1 MSEVNVE
8 KGDGWAQVILNRPE
22 RKNAI
27 NGPLGLELRDAF
39 ETLNMDDEVRVILF
53 RGAEGSFC
61 SGLDLKSFNESPE
74 PQWVGDFQQIWRGAH
89 RAIFNCKKPVVGA
102 LERFAINGGA
112 ALAIAC
118 DLLVVG
124 RESFIQVGEAQIG
137 MAAPYNLAWLSLRH
151 PESIIARVALI
162 GDRIYG
168 EEMKSFGLA
177 HVCCDDSQVLIEAKN
192 LVAKLAAYPEH
203 GLNRIK
209 TVMRDA
215 QGLGADDWF
224 DRYTGAD
231 PVKERT
237 KPSRVD

>member
-1 MSEVNVE
+1 MDLLNFLFSFSE
-8 KGDGWAQVILNRPE
+8 
-22 RKNAI
+22 
-27 NGPLGLELRDAF
+27 
-39 ETLNMDDEVRVILF
+39 
-53 RGAEGSFC
+53 
-61 SGLDLKSFNESPE
+61 SGLLRLFVFEASYDKLHSFTKDLSWLGFIEKVESGPQSFSSNLKSFNETPE
-74 PQWVGDFQQIWRGAH
+74 PEWVGDFQQIWRGAH

-151 PESIIARVALI
+151 PESIIARVVLI

-168 EEMKSFGLA
+168 KEMKSFGLA
-177 HVCCDDSQVLIEAKN
+177 HFCCDDSQVLVEAKN

-224 DRYTGAD
+224 DRFTNAD

>member
-1 MSEVNVE
+1 M
-8 KGDGWAQVILNRPE
+8 
-22 RKNAI
+22 
-27 NGPLGLELRDAF
+27 
-39 ETLNMDDEVRVILF
+39 
-53 RGAEGSFC
+53 
-61 SGLDLKSFNESPE
+61 
-74 PQWVGDFQQIWRGAH
+74 
-89 RAIFNCKKPVVGA
+89 
-102 LERFAINGGA
+102 
-112 ALAIAC
+112 
-118 DLLVVG
+118 
-124 RESFIQVGEAQIG
+124 GEAQIG

-162 GDRIYG
+162 GDRING

-177 HVCCDDSQVLIEAKN
+177 HACCEDSQVLIEAKN

-215 QGLGADDWF
+215 QDLGADDWF
-224 DRYTGAD
+224 DRFTSAD

>member
-8 KGDGWAQVILNRPE
+8 IEDGWAEVILNRPE

-39 ETLNMDDEVRVILF
+39 ETLSVDDEVRVILF
-53 RGAEGSFC
+53 RGSEGAFC
-61 SGLDLKSFNESPE
+61 SGLDLKAFNEPPE
-74 PQWVGDFQQIWRGAH
+74 PEWVKDFQQIWRGAH

-112 ALAIAC
+112 ALALAC

-124 RESFIQVGEAQIG
+124 RESFVQVGEAQIG

-151 PESIIARVALI
+151 SESTIARVALI

-168 EEMKSFGLA
+168 EEMKSCGLA
-177 HVCCDDSQVLIEAKN
+177 DVCCEDSQVLIEAKG
-192 LVAKLAAYPEH
+192 VAAKLAAYPGH
-203 GLNRIK
+203 GLKRIK
-209 TVMRDA
+209 TVMRGA
-215 QGLGADDWF
+215 QNLDADDWF
-224 DRYTGAD
+224 NCFTGSD

-237 KPSRVD
+237 KPTKVN